1 MPVTIKEGLMKYKDP
16 VSGNYVTI
24 NAVESGSFGTIA
36 PSYSDLT
43 FPVAAGQKCY
53 HEGSM
58 YSANQAISTS
68 ESWTAAHWTEIVLTD
83 VMMKDVQID
92 GTSLLNNGVA
102 TIPIGSWN
110 RFGVYKANADYGITI
125 NGDFGILQ
133 LAAPTDN
140 EIKAGSSIYKTNNLS
155 QQHASVFYG
164 LAKAAGDSTQSA
176 SSNAVGTYTAE
187 AKAAIQSMLGIDT
200 ILGNIETLL
209 AAI

>member
-16 VSGNYVTI
+16 VSGNYVAI

-43 FPVAAGQKCY
+43 FPVSAGQKCY
-53 HEGSM
+53 HEGSL
-58 YSANQAISTS
+58 YSANQEISTS

-83 VMMKDVQID
+83 VMIKDVQLG
-92 GTSLLNNGVA
+92 GTSILNNGVA
-102 TIPIGSWN
+102 NIPPTGSSVSGYC
-110 RFGVYKANADYGITI
+110 RIDSSYGVNANAYGRLYTVKA
-125 NGDFGILQ
+125 D
-133 LAAPTDN
+133 ASAV
-140 EIKAGSSIYKTNNLS
+140 KAGTHQYDPIVPYN
-155 QQHASVFYG
+155 QDAAAFYG

-176 SSNAVGTYTAE
+176 SSNAVGTYTPDAL
-187 AKAAIQSMLGIDT
+187 AKIQSMLGIDT